1 MIVKLL
7 MELLKALILLVL
19 GLFPRLPDFAFMR
32 GYIQSFVDLIHA
44 ANLAISIPVAGT
56 CLLLIIICYNL
67 RAVWSV
73 IMWVVRKIPGVS

>member
-1 MIVKLL
+1 MA
-7 MELLKALILLVL
+7 LLKALILIFL
-19 GLFPRLPDFAFMR
+19 GLFPKLPAFTFMLDSM
-32 GYIQSFVDLIHA
+32 QSFVDLIHA

>member
-7 MELLKALILLVL
+7 MELLKALILFVL
-19 GLFPRLPDFAFMR
+19 SLFPRLPDFAFMR
-32 GYIQSFVDLIHA
+32 DYVQSFVDLIHA
-44 ANLAISIPVAGT
+44 ANLAVSIPVVGT